1 MTTTADTSPESTTE
15 IGPRPANWV
24 SARIDKTTDSLDRA
38 FDEGL
43 TGHVIT
49 GRDGKVVELED
60 GSSAI
65 EFVSC
70 SYLGL
75 EAHPALVGA
84 AEDALRRF
92 GAHFSSSRNR
102 MRPMYLGQLEAL
114 LSEIYGGRP
123 VVPFTSVSNVHLGVL
138 PLLGNGT
145 LPGYPVSAKGPVFLV
160 EKTAHASI
168 QVLRGV
174 MEQLGPVRRFD
185 LADPE
190 SLATRVKE
198 ATAQGRTPIALV
210 DGVGSMG
217 GLIDVVGLARTLGEA
232 DGLLYVDDA
241 HGISIEGRHGAGYA
255 YEAFGGRLP
264 DHVLI
269 AGSLSKGFG
278 GAGGFAVLGSAE
290 DVRVLRKFANPLVFG
305 HSIMLPLLAAD
316 VAAAEL
322 HLGGEVARLQDR
334 LWANA
339 AVFDELTE
347 GRLVSAGQHSPIR
360 GAHFGTEA
368 AAFEAARRLRSAG
381 VLVLP
386 AFFPT
391 VEKGTGLIRF
401 ALSAT
406 HEKSH
411 LETAVDALGPITA

>member
-1 MTTTADTSPESTTE
+1 MSTTSPST
-15 IGPRPANWV
+15 GRPANWV
-24 SARIDKTTDSLDRA
+24 AARIDRTTDSLDRA

-49 GRDGKVVELED
+49 GRNGKEVELQD
-60 GSSAI
+60 GGRAV

-75 EAHPALVGA
+75 EQHPALITA
-84 AEDALRRF
+84 AQDALLRF

-102 MRPMYLGQLEAL
+102 MRPVYLGELEGL
-114 LSEIYGGRP
+114 LSEIYGGEP

-138 PLLGNGT
+138 PLLGNGA
-145 LPGYPVSAKGPVFLV
+145 LPGFPVSAAGPVFLV
-160 EKTAHASI
+160 EKTAHASM

-174 MEQLGPVRRFD
+174 MEQIGPVRRFD
-185 LADPE
+185 IADPD
-190 SLATRVKE
+190 SLSARIAE
-198 ATAQGRTPIALV
+198 AVSQGRTPIALV

-217 GLIDVVGLARTLGEA
+217 GLIDVVALARALEPAG
-232 DGLLYVDDA
+232 GLLYVDDA
-241 HGISIEGRHGAGYA
+241 HGVSIEGRHGAGYV

-264 DHVLI
+264 HHVMLV
-269 AGSLSKGFG
+269 GSLSKAFG
-278 GAGGFAVLGSAE
+278 GAGGFVVLRSAQ
-290 DVRVLRKFANPLVFG
+290 DVAVLRKFANPLVFG

-316 VAAAEL
+316 VAAARL
-322 HLGGEVARLQDR
+322 HLDGEVARLQDR
-334 LWANA
+334 LWENA
-339 AVFDELTE
+339 ARFDKLTDSQ
-347 GRLVSAGQHSPIR
+347 LVNAGQHSPIR

-368 AAFEAARRLRSAG
+368 AAFDAARRLRAAG

-406 HEKSH
+406 HEPAH
-411 LETAVDALGPITA
+411 LETAVAALGPITT

>member
-1 MTTTADTSPESTTE
+1 MTTDGQHA
-15 IGPRPANWV
+15 GKPANWV
-24 SARIDKTTDSLDRA
+24 AARIDRTTDSLDRA

-49 GRDGKVVELED
+49 GREGKEVELAD
-60 GSSAI
+60 GGSAV

-75 EAHPALVGA
+75 EQHPSLVSA
-84 AEDALRRF
+84 AQDALLRF
-92 GAHFSSSRNR
+92 GVHFSSSRNR
-102 MRPMYLGQLEAL
+102 MRPMYLGRLEEIL
-114 LSEIYGGRP
+114 GQIYGGRP

-138 PLLGNGT
+138 PLLGNGA
-145 LPGYPVSAKGPVFLV
+145 LPGYPVSARGPAFLV
-160 EKTAHASI
+160 EKTAHASM

-174 MEQLGPVRRFD
+174 MEQIGPVNRFD
-185 LADPE
+185 LTDPE
-190 SLATRVKE
+190 SLAGGLSE
-198 ATAQGRTPIALV
+198 AVAEGRTPIALV

-217 GLIDVVGLARTLGEA
+217 GLIDVVTLAETLRSAG
-232 DGLLYVDDA
+232 GLLYVDDA
-241 HGISIEGRHGAGYA
+241 HGISIDGAQGAGYA
-255 YEAFGGRLP
+255 YEAFENGLP
-264 DHVLI
+264 DNVML
-269 AGSLSKGFG
+269 AGSLSKAFG
-278 GAGGFAVLGSAE
+278 GAGGFVVLPSQA

-322 HLGGEVARLQDR
+322 HLNGEVARLQER
-334 LWANA
+334 LWSNA
-339 AVFDELTE
+339 ALFDKLAE
-347 GRLVSAGQHSPIR
+347 GRLVSAGQRSPVR

-368 AAFEAARRLRSAG
+368 AAFEAARRLRTAG

-391 VEKGTGLIRF
+391 VAKGTGLIRF

-406 HEKSH
+406 HEPSH
-411 LETAVDALGPITA
+411 LETAVEALGPVTG

>member
-1 MTTTADTSPESTTE
+1 MTSRGQRADQH
-15 IGPRPANWV
+15 ANWV

-49 GRDGKVVELED
+49 GREGKSVELVD
-60 GSSAI
+60 GSEAV

-75 EAHPALVGA
+75 EQHPALVA
-84 AEDALRRF
+84 AAQDALLRF

-102 MRPMYLGQLEAL
+102 MRPMYLGQLEEL
-114 LSEIYGGRP
+114 LGEIYGGQP

-138 PLLGNGT
+138 PLLGNGA
-145 LPGYPVSAKGPVFLV
+145 LPGYPVAERGPLFLV
-160 EKTAHASI
+160 EKTAHASM

-174 MEQLGPVRRFD
+174 MEQIGPVRRFD
-185 LADPE
+185 LSDPD
-190 SLATRVKE
+190 SLAGRLAE
-198 ATAQGRTPIALV
+198 AVADGRTPIALV

-217 GLIDVVGLARTLGEA
+217 GLVDVVRFA
-232 DGLLYVDDA
+232 DALRRAGGLLYVDDA
-241 HGISIEGRHGAGYA
+241 HGISIDGARGAGYA
-255 YEAFGGRLP
+255 YEAFEGGLP
-264 DHVLI
+264 DNVMLV
-269 AGSLSKGFG
+269 GSLSKAFG
-278 GAGGFAVLGSAE
+278 GAGGFVVLPSQD

-316 VAAAEL
+316 AAAAEL
-322 HLGGEVARLQDR
+322 HLNGEVARLQER

-339 AVFDELTE
+339 AHFDKLTE
-347 GRLVSAGQHSPIR
+347 GRLVSAGQRSPIR

-368 AAFEAARRLRSAG
+368 AAFEAARRLRTAG
-381 VLVLP
+381 ILVLP

-391 VEKGTGLIRF
+391 VAKGTGLIRF

-406 HEKSH
+406 HEVAH
-411 LETAVDALGPITA
+411 LETAVEALGPIEHTP

>member
-1 MTTTADTSPESTTE
+1 MTSE
-15 IGPRPANWV
+15 GRPAAKHANWV
-24 SARIDKTTDSLDRA
+24 AARIDKTTDSLDRA

-49 GRDGKVVELED
+49 GREGKTVELAD
-60 GSSAI
+60 GGRAV

-75 EAHPALVGA
+75 EQHPALVEA
-84 AEDALRRF
+84 AQDALLRF

-102 MRPMYLGQLEAL
+102 MRPLYLGQLEEL
-114 LSEIYGGRP
+114 LGEIYGGRH

-145 LPGYPVSAKGPVFLV
+145 LPGYPIAEAGPMFLV
-160 EKTAHASI
+160 EKTAHASM

-185 LADPE
+185 LADPD
-190 SLATRVKE
+190 SLTGRIAE
-198 ATAQGRTPIALV
+198 AVAEGRTPIALV

-217 GLIDVVGLARTLGEA
+217 GLIDVAALADALRPAG
-232 DGLLYVDDA
+232 GLLYVDDA
-241 HGISIEGRHGAGYA
+241 HGVSIDGRQGAGYA
-255 YEAFGGRLP
+255 YEAFPGGLP
-264 DHVLI
+264 DNVMLV
-269 AGSLSKGFG
+269 GSLSKAFG
-278 GAGGFAVLGSAE
+278 GAGGFVVLPSAD

-316 VAAAEL
+316 VAAARL
-322 HLGGEVARLQDR
+322 HLSGEVAGLQER
-334 LWANA
+334 LWSNA
-339 AVFDELTE
+339 DHFDKLTD
-347 GRLVSAGQHSPIR
+347 GLLVNAGQRSPIR
-360 GAHFGTEA
+360 GAHFSTEA
-368 AAFEAARRLRSAG
+368 AAFDAARRLRTAG

-391 VEKGTGLIRF
+391 VAKGTGLIRF

-406 HEKSH
+406 HEESH
-411 LETAVDALGPITA
+411 LETAVEALGPIEGQPE